1 MLQQIF
7 NYYITKSR
15 MSGER
20 ENTILILT
28 ERFYISIR
36 FHLEVRREKA
46 GKLSQNTNTG
56 IKNVIKDDEK

>member
-15 MSGER
+15 MSGES

-28 ERFYISIR
+28 KVIVKESYS
-36 FHLEVRREKA
+36 
-46 GKLSQNTNTG
+46 NTNR
-56 IKNVIKDDEK
+56 KVLYFN